1 MEEKTRTPRRRPDW
15 WNRTVIGFSLGSL
28 FSDMGHEWVTSLTP
42 GFLALLGA
50 PPIALGLIEGISGAG
65 LSFASLW
72 GGRRAD
78 KTSNRFPYVAVGYAA
93 TVLKALY
100 GFVGFWPWLILIRT
114 VGWLGRGM
122 RGPMRDTLIADN
134 VPVEAYGRALGV
146 RESMDT
152 LGAVVGPLLGAFFL
166 ARVGYRHLFFWS
178 VIPAILSFLAILVFI
193 RDHRRKEPLRKK
205 LSLAATAR
213 VAAYPVPFQRLLLAD
228 GVFSMG
234 NVAPSFFILAAV
246 SGLRAMHSAIGASVI
261 AIILYAWYNVV
272 YSVFALIAGAAT
284 DKSGPRSVL
293 VVGYAAC
300 FVCLLGFAVLPP
312 SIAVDAVLFTIAG
325 IATGAQE
332 SAQKTY
338 VRLVL
343 PSEQQGRGFGLHA
356 SVMGWGTL
364 ASGILVGGLWTI
376 GQLSWGFGAAA
387 VAVLASLL
395 LMLFAVPTV
404 RAEL

>member
-1 MEEKTRTPRRRPDW
+1 MDETTQASRPRPVW

-28 FSDMGHEWVTSLTP
+28 FSDMGHEWVTAMTP

-50 PPIALGLIEGISGAG
+50 PPIALGLIEGVSVAG
-65 LSFASLW
+65 QSFASLW

-78 KTSNRFPYVAVGYAA
+78 QTSNRLPYAAMGYAG

-152 LGAVVGPLLGAFFL
+152 LGAVVGPLLVAFFL
-166 ARVGYRHLFFWS
+166 ARVGYRRLFFWS
-178 VIPAILSFLAILVFI
+178 AVPAILSFLAVVVFI
-193 RDHRRKEPLRKK
+193 RDRRRTDTSHAKPTLE
-205 LSLAATAR
+205 TGGQ
-213 VAAYPVPFQRLLLAD
+213 VTYPTRFRRLLLAD
-228 GVFSMG
+228 GIFSLG

-246 SGLRAMHSAIGASVI
+246 SGLRSAHGPLDASVT
-261 AIILYAWYNVV
+261 AIVLYAWYNVV
-272 YSVFALIAGAAT
+272 YSVFALMAGRAT
-284 DKSGPRSVL
+284 DRSGPRPVL
-293 VVGYAAC
+293 LVGYAAC
-300 FVCLLGFAVLPP
+300 FLCLLGFAVFPLT
-312 SIAVDAVLFTIAG
+312 IGVDAVLFTIAG

-338 VRLVL
+338 IRLVL
-343 PSEQQGRGFGLHA
+343 PGEYRGRGMGLHT
-356 SVMGWGTL
+356 SVMGWGAL

-387 VAVLASLL
+387 AAVLASLL
-395 LMLFAVPTV
+395 LMLFTVPAA